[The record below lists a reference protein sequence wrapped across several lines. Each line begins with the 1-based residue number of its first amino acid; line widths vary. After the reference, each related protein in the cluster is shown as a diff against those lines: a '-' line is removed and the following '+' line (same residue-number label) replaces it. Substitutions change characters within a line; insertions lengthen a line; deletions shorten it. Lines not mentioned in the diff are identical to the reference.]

1 MKISIKGKQICTAAW
16 NINALRSSKYARAC
30 VYTHT
35 HTHET
40 LFHLHVLQK
49 EAVFFSEEKERGA
62 ISESRPLSV
71 KMGDVEIPAL
81 VKQIVRDYTDLMLF
95 NFFFVCLPP
104 KSLLWRLAIVLDV
117 IMFGILAAMDSA
129 AMAAAYLHK
138 NGDSQ
143 ALWPPI
149 CSQVP
154 TYCYRVILAISIGLG
169 GVFMFLLIIIFS
181 ISAILN
187 PLILV

>member
-1 MKISIKGKQICTAAW
+1 
-16 NINALRSSKYARAC
+16 
-30 VYTHT
+30 
-35 HTHET
+35 
-40 LFHLHVLQK
+40 
-49 EAVFFSEEKERGA
+49 
-62 ISESRPLSV
+62 
-71 KMGDVEIPAL
+71 MGDVEIPAL
-81 VKQIVRDYTDLMLF
+81 VKQIVRGLRGSAFLATVLATSFMAASHEKAIFPFDYKADYTDLMLF

>member
-1 MKISIKGKQICTAAW
+1 
-16 NINALRSSKYARAC
+16 
-30 VYTHT
+30 
-35 HTHET
+35 
-40 LFHLHVLQK
+40 
-49 EAVFFSEEKERGA
+49 
-62 ISESRPLSV
+62 
-71 KMGDVEIPAL
+71 MGDVEIPAL
-81 VKQIVRDYTDLMLF
+81 VKQIVRGLRGSAFLATVLATSFMAASHEKAIFPFDYKADYADLMLF
-95 NFFFVCLPP
+95 KAFLGSNIAASLYSFFFVCLPP

-117 IMFGILAAMDSA
+117 IMFGILVAMDSA

-154 TYCYRVILAISIGLG
+154 SYCYRVILAISMGFG

>member
-1 MKISIKGKQICTAAW
+1 
-16 NINALRSSKYARAC
+16 
-30 VYTHT
+30 
-35 HTHET
+35 
-40 LFHLHVLQK
+40 
-49 EAVFFSEEKERGA
+49 
-62 ISESRPLSV
+62 
-71 KMGDVEIPAL
+71 MGDVEIPAL
-81 VKQIVRDYTDLMLF
+81 VKQIVRGLRGSAFLATVLATSFMAASHEKAIFPFDYKADYTDLMLF
-95 NFFFVCLPP
+95 KFEHCCEPLQ
-104 KSLLWRLAIVLDV
+104 LLLCMPSSEELALAIGHS
-117 IMFGILAAMDSA
+117 FRCA